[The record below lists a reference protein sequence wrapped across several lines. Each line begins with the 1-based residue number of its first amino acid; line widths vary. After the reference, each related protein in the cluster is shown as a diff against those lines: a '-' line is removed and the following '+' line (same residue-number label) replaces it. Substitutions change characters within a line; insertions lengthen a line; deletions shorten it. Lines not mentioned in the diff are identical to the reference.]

1 MLHPVPLVF
10 VAYNKYVE
18 GKGKGIFLG
27 ELDFKVILKRY
38 EFISLRLN
46 YKIINFENL

>member
-18 GKGKGIFLG
+18 GKGKGLFLG

-38 EFISLRLN
+38 KFISLRLN
-46 YKIINFENL
+46 YKIINFI